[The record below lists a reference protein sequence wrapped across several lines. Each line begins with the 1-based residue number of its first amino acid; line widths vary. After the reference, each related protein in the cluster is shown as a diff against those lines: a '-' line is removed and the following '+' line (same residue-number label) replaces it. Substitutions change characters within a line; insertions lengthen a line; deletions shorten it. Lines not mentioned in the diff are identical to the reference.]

1 MIYVV
6 LPAYNE
12 AKNIQP
18 LLDSL
23 ATAMRDGGLPNY
35 RVLVVNDGS
44 TDETLVRLQALQAT
58 LPLVILDNEVNM
70 GLAETLKRG
79 LVAAVEM
86 VTDEDIVVTMDA
98 DNSHSPALIKR
109 MVLSIQEGNDVVIA
123 SRFRYGA
130 RVRGV
135 PVHRRMLSSGA
146 SMLFRML
153 FPIDG
158 VRDFTCGYRAYR
170 ATLLKRAFTDLGPS
184 AIISEKGFSCM
195 VDILLKIREYYPIIT
210 EVPLIL
216 RYDQKQ
222 GASKMKV
229 MRTVTDTLK
238 LAARRRF
245 GINS

>member
-12 AKNIQP
+12 AANIAP
-18 LLDSL
+18 LLRNTN
-23 ATAMRDGGLPNY
+23 AAMKNAGLSDY
-35 RVLVVNDGS
+35 QVLVVNDGS
-44 TDETLVRLQALQAT
+44 TDDTLAVLDGIKAE
-58 LPLVILDNEVNM
+58 LPVTVLDNGTNQ

-79 LVAAVEM
+79 LVRAAEIAA
-86 VTDEDIVVTMDA
+86 DDDIIVTMDA
-98 DNSHSPALIKR
+98 DNSHTPALIRR
-109 MVLSIQEGNDVVIA
+109 MVVAIQEGNDVVIG
-123 SRFRYGA
+123 SRYRYGS

-135 PVHRRMLSSGA
+135 PLHRLLLSSGA
-146 SMLFRML
+146 SWLFRLM

-170 ATLLKRAFTDLGPS
+170 AGLLRRAFADLGPS
-184 AIISEKGFSCM
+184 TIISERGFSCM
-195 VDILLKIREYYPIIT
+195 VDILLKIREYDPIIT

-229 MRTVTDTLK
+229 LNTVADTLK
-238 LAARRRF
+238 LAVRRRF
-245 GINS
+245 GSKH

>member
-12 AKNIQP
+12 GANIAP
-18 LLDSL
+18 LLRTL
-23 ATAMRDGGLPNY
+23 KTAMKNAGLPDY
-35 RVLVVNDGS
+35 QVLVVNDGS
-44 TDETLVRLQALQAT
+44 TDDTLAVLNGLRAE
-58 LPLVILDNEVNM
+58 LPVTVIDNETNQ

-79 LVAAVEM
+79 LVRAAEIAS
-86 VTDEDIVVTMDA
+86 DEDIIVTMDA
-98 DNSHSPALIKR
+98 DNSHTPALIRR
-109 MVLSIQEGNDVVIA
+109 MVVAIQEGNDVVIA
-123 SRFRYGA
+123 SRYRYGA

-135 PVHRRMLSSGA
+135 PAHRLLLSSGA
-146 SMLFRML
+146 SWLFRAL

-170 ATLLKRAFTDLGPS
+170 AGLLRRAFADLGPS
-184 AIISEKGFSCM
+184 AIISERGFSCM
-195 VDILLKIREYYPIIT
+195 VDILLKIREYNPIIT

-229 MRTVTDTLK
+229 LKTVGDTLR
-238 LAARRRF
+238 LVVRRRF
-245 GINS
+245 GSNR